1 MRMYAFKRHLRHRAV
16 KSDERSKSI
25 REQVITYRSSVMT
38 ACAQNDTADTIIR
51 PNHTCVGAVTSSE
64 VPSSAIVAS
73 SSCRHS
79 NVKRQEVT
87 KKGAMTKHSP

>member
-1 MRMYAFKRHLRHRAV
+1 MRS
-16 KSDERSKSI
+16 SDIYVTARREV